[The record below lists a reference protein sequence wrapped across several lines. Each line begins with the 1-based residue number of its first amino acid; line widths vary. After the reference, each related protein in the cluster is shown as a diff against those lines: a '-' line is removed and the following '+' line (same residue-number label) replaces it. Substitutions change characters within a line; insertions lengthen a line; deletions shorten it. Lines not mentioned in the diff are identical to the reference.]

1 MRTEASLGSDRCET
15 PADVGL
21 DYKAVI
27 AALEPILRRGGEN
40 IHVSPRA
47 DGSYEARAG
56 YLILVTHFKVRS
68 AFTIPVRVDGDSPRF
83 NGLSTPDRIRAD
95 VEIYDPQAVRWST
108 GDLPYRFAANR
119 RWRSR
124 GWRRAWRHHTA
135 KECA

>member
-40 IHVSPRA
+40 IHASPRA

-56 YLILVTHFKVRS
+56 DLILVTHFKVRT
-68 AFTIPVRVDGDSPRF
+68 ALAIPVRVESDSPGC
-83 NGLSTPDRIRAD
+83 NGLSTPDRIRAYI
-95 VEIYDPQAVRWST
+95 EIHDPHAVRWST

-119 RWRSR
+119 RWRCK
-124 GWRRAWRHHTA
+124 GRRAWRHHTA
-135 KECA
+135 KECT